1 MIFSEAHLNLGSD
14 DEMVKLIADK
24 IEEGALDPKVRKLAF
39 EIVRRAKCP
48 PKDWYCEIRAIY
60 DWAKK
65 NLRYFYDIRGVDTY
79 HSARAILF
87 ELKGG
92 DCDDFAI
99 ALGSLLSAIGYP
111 IKLRIIAKKRNGRF
125 IHIYPMVGI
134 PPHGKV
140 ERWIPLELTDHRIP
154 FGKEFPHAKHRDY
167 LVVFEPERFP
177 KIIQKLKTLD
187 GCNCPF

>member
-1 MIFSEAHLNLGSD
+1 MILSEFHTNIKND

-39 EIVRRAKCP
+39 EIVRKAGCP
-48 PKDWYCEIRAIY
+48 SKDWYCEIRAIY
-60 DWAKK
+60 DYVKK
-65 NLRYFYDIRGVDTY
+65 NIRYFYDIRGIDTY

-92 DCDDFAI
+92 DCDDFSI
-99 ALGSLLSAIGYP
+99 VLGSLLAAIGYP
-111 IKLRIIAKKRNGRF
+111 IKLRIIAKTKQGRY
-125 IHIYPMVGI
+125 IHIYPLVGV

-140 ERWIPLELTDHRIP
+140 EKWIPLELTDPRIP

-177 KIIQKLKTLD
+177 EIMRKIREMDAKE
-187 GCNCPF
+187 G

>member
-1 MIFSEAHLNLGSD
+1 MRFAAVYSGIRND
-14 DEMVKLIADK
+14 DEMVKLIADR

-39 EIVRRAKCP
+39 EIVRKAGCP
-48 PKDWYCEIRAIY
+48 PKDWYCEIKAIY
-60 DWAKK
+60 DYVKK
-65 NLRYFYDIRGVDTY
+65 NIRYFYDIRGVDTY

-99 ALGSLLSAIGYP
+99 VLGSLLAAIGYP
-111 IKLRIIAKKRNGRF
+111 IKLRIIAKERNGKF
-125 IHIYPMVGI
+125 IHIYPLVGV

-140 ERWIPLELTDHRIP
+140 EKWIPLELTDDRIP
-154 FGKEFPHAKHRDY
+154 FGQEFPHAKHRDY

-177 KIIQKLKTLD
+177 EIIKKFQQLD
-187 GCNCPF
+187 GCRCG